1 MNNKKYNIYDVLI
14 GLFNNFPVNKTRYSY
29 NEEEFNRFFYNN
41 REYYEILD
49 TLAFDSDGVFP
60 ASKELTQAHD
70 NLIVFKFLDIYSTKN
85 MEHLNKFLFNTSFN
99 KFNKNRFKESELIEL
114 MDLSEE
120 FQKQFC
126 TKTD

>member
-70 NLIVFKFLDIYSTKN
+70 NLIGFKFLDIYSTKN

-99 KFNKNRFKESELIEL
+99 KFNNVL
-114 MDLSEE
+114 LS
-120 FQKQFC
+120 
-126 TKTD
+126 